1 MGTSGPVQVSYP
13 EEYSATHAY
22 WHDTFANLGLA
33 TNRSHLNGSNV
44 GPWTSL
50 SSVDPQTVT
59 RSSSAAAY
67 YRPVAHRPNLA
78 VLTEALVCRIILEKE
93 QDGDHIAQGAQ
104 YTHHGRSFTATAT
117 KEVIVCA
124 GSVQS
129 PQILELSGIGH
140 PDVLAKAGV
149 ETKVPSRMVGENLQD
164 HMMAAFIYEVDP
176 DLRNADDLKN
186 DPAAAAAAREEY
198 AASRTGPLAVL
209 TSSMAYLPFDQVMP
223 EGVSAALA
231 SKARAA
237 ENADLADLP
246 ERNEI
251 RRGRFDPS
259 SPQRLGQIEYIFDL
273 GNWNPF
279 FKQEPSGE
287 GGTGKKYGTMLQILQ
302 YPFSRG
308 SIHIVS
314 ASPHDKPAIDPRYYR
329 GHGGTIDLDAMVEC
343 ARFADKITQTM
354 PLAGVVRRRVAP
366 PQDADMREWLVDQ
379 TISDW

>member
-1 MGTSGPVQVSYP
+1 M
-13 EEYSATHAY
+13 
-22 WHDTFANLGLA
+22 
-33 TNRSHLNGSNV
+33 
-44 GPWTSL
+44 
-50 SSVDPQTVT
+50 
-59 RSSSAAAY
+59 
-67 YRPVAHRPNLA
+67 
-78 VLTEALVCRIILEKE
+78 
-93 QDGDHIAQGAQ
+93 AQGVR

-149 ETKVPSRMVGENLQD
+149 EVQVPSRMVGENLQD

-176 DLRNADDLKN
+176 HLRNPDDLKN

-209 TSSMAYLPFDQVMP
+209 ASSMAYLPFDQVMP
-223 EGVSAALA
+223 EDISAALA

-237 ENADLADLP
+237 ADADLADVP

-279 FKQEPSGE
+279 FKQEPTSGE

-354 PLAGVVRRRVAP
+354 PLAGVVRQRVAP